1 MGHNGSPW
9 GRSGVLRGGG
19 GVPRLP
25 TGVTAVSP
33 WGSSRPPSHQRS
45 RTGGLLGALL
55 HARLSV
61 PFSATVGDPKI
72 VTSAGRSAEQ
82 HGPLWGSVGLCGAL
96 WGGVGLY
103 GAVWGCMG
111 LCGAV

>member
-72 VTSAGRSAEQ
+72 VTSMVVPVNHSTTVFQ
-82 HGPLWGSVGLCGAL
+82 LVSCTT
-96 WGGVGLY
+96 
-103 GAVWGCMG
+103 
-111 LCGAV
+111 

>member
-1 MGHNGSPW
+1 M
-9 GRSGVLRGGG
+9 
-19 GVPRLP
+19 P

-103 GAVWGCMG
+103 GAVWGVMG
-111 LCGAV
+111 GLWGSTGDYGVYGRDVGGL

>member
-1 MGHNGSPW
+1 M
-9 GRSGVLRGGG
+9 
-19 GVPRLP
+19 P

-103 GAVWGCMG
+103 GAVWGSMGRYGAVWGDMG
-111 LCGAV
+111 LYGAVWGGMG